1 MANEETPKVDNRPTI
16 VQWLERDKANKE
28 NAEESSES
36 SNTPVNSAIG
46 RLQKILKN
54 KNTTEA

>member
-28 NAEESSES
+28 NTEESSES
-36 SNTPVNSAIG
+36 SNTPVISAIG
-46 RLQKILKN
+46 RLQKILK
-54 KNTTEA
+54 K

>member
-1 MANEETPKVDNRPTI
+1 MASEETPKVDNRPTI

-28 NAEESSES
+28 NTEESSES

-54 KNTTEA
+54 KNNTEA